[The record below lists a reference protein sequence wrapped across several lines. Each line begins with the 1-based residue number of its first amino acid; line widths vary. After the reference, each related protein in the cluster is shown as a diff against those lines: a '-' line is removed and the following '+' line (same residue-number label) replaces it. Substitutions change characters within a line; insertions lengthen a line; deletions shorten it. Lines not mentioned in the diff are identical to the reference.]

1 MFFYYDPTWWLI
13 IAGMIISLVAS
24 ANVNATYR
32 KYSKINNVRGMS
44 ASEAAE
50 RILKG
55 AGIYDVKI
63 DRVRG
68 DLTDHYDPR
77 NKTVRLSDSVYDSA
91 SVAAIG
97 VAAHECGHVIQH
109 YKGFLLIQIRNAI
122 VPVANFGS
130 KLSFPLI
137 LIGIIFGMTNL
148 VNFGI
153 ALFSLVLLFQLVTL
167 PVEFNASRRAI
178 SIIRDNGILQG
189 EEVSRAKK
197 VLNAAAL
204 TYVAGTIATALQVLR
219 LMILFG
225 GRRRRS

>member
-1 MFFYYDPTWWLI
+1 MYWILFIGIALI
-13 IAGMIISLVAS
+13 SYLVQ
-24 ANVNATYR
+24 ANLKNKFE
-32 KYSKINNVRGMS
+32 KYSKMPLMNGMTGRDV
-44 ASEAAE
+44 A
-50 RILKG
+50 IKMLHDN
-55 AGIYDVKI
+55 GIYDVK
-63 DRVRG
+63 VTSTPG
-68 DLTDHYDPR
+68 MLTDHYNPA
-77 NKTVRLSDSVYDSA
+77 NKTVNLSEGVYGSN
-91 SVAAIG
+91 SVAAAA

-148 VNFGI
+148 VNFGV